1 MKSRVVWRFYLYWF
15 FHGLEP
21 IFGGFSYFYMMDVYK
36 LDSVQ
41 YGSLITLSSITM
53 LAGVLIYN
61 QFLKEY
67 EMRTLLYW
75 VNGLGVVLGLVD
87 LWQVKRYNLEYGI
100 SDYKLI
106 CFGTILFEPINFAMT
121 QIPAIVTC

>member
-1 MKSRVVWRFYLYWF
+1 
-15 FHGLEP
+15 
-21 IFGGFSYFYMMDVYK
+21 MMDVYK

-75 VNGLGVVLGLVD
+75 VNGLGVILGLVD

>member
-1 MKSRVVWRFYLYWF
+1 MGKDLTIIKNNLKSRVVWRFYLYWF
-15 FHGLEP
+15 LHGLEP
-21 IFGGFSYFYMMDVYK
+21 LFSGFSYYFMMDVYK

-41 YGSLITLSSITM
+41 YGSLITISSFTM

-61 QFLKEY
+61 QWLKGY

-75 VNGLGVVLGLVD
+75 VNGIGIFLGLID

-100 SDYKLI
+100 SDY
-106 CFGTILFEPINFAMT
+106 
-121 QIPAIVTC
+121 